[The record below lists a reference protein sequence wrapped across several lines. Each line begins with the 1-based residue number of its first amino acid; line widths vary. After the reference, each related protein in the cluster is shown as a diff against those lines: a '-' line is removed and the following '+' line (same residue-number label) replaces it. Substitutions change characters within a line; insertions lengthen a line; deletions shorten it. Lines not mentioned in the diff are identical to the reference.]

1 MGVAWR
7 PLGVSRRRQKQE
19 VADVWPRAPATR
31 LSSSWRE
38 EENDWREPVD
48 WAELG
53 QAKAAGKSLFSL
65 SFSVFIYS
73 IISVTSGL

>member
-19 VADVWPRAPATR
+19 VAGVWMRAPAMR

-38 EENDWREPVD
+38 EEDDWQWPVG

-53 QAKAAGKSLFSL
+53 QARAIGKFLSL
-65 SFSVFIYS
+65 SFSVFYS
-73 IISVTSGL
+73 IISVTSGLY